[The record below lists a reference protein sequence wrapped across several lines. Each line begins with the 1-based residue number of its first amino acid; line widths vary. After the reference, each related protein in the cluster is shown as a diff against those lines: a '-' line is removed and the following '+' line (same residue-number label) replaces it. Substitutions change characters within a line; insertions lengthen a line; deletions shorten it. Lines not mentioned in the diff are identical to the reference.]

1 MSRASRPSTNLS
13 TSSIRDCGLPPPPTT
28 TIRSWTPSCPPMW
41 RPRGSQARPQIAP
54 RVPRFRR
61 LCRVCRARAMHRR
74 GALFPL
80 HLCRSQ
86 GPAKAQIIDRGE
98 VWRPCADARLAAAAR
113 IRVAN
118 ARTTGPAALR
128 RSRQADRPSSS
139 SIPCSSPPTTTATAT
154 SSSSRTKSRCTAPR
168 DAAAA
173 RGAAHRSACEANREG
188 FGYPHRAQTGSS

>member
-86 GPAKAQIIDRGE
+86 GPAKAQIIDRGGS
-98 VWRPCADARLAAAAR
+98 LA
-113 IRVAN
+113 
-118 ARTTGPAALR
+118 TLR
-128 RSRQADRPSSS
+128 RCPARCRRSHTRGQCTADR
-139 SIPCSSPPTTTATAT
+139 
-154 SSSSRTKSRCTAPR
+154 SSRPAEVPPSRPTLLILHPLLLSSNHHSHSHQLILS
-168 DAAAA
+168 DKIPL
-173 RGAAHRSACEANREG
+173 HRSM
-188 FGYPHRAQTGSS
+188 